1 MGESRGVSQPTITPL
16 EYLDELFAYAFSI
29 GMTYDQY
36 WYDNPFL
43 LRLFIKAEKIKQR
56 KRNNEMWLQGA
67 YIYQAIS
74 ALVPVLNPF
83 SKEHRAK
90 PYLKQPIPISEE
102 EIAEQEREKYQRFV
116 DYMFKRVEAS
126 KK

>member
-1 MGESRGVSQPTITPL
+1 MGESRSVTAEAITPTQ
-16 EYLDELFAYAFSI
+16 YLDELFVYALSI
-29 GMTYDQY
+29 GMSYDQY
-36 WYDNPFL
+36 WYHDPKEL
-43 LRLFIKAEKIKQR
+43 LLFIKAEKIRQR

-67 YIYQAIS
+67 YIYNAIG

-102 EIAEQEREKYQRFV
+102 EVAEQEQEKYERFV
-116 DYMFKRVEAS
+116 DYMMKRVEAS